1 MNALDYF
8 ENKLELPCPREFNPA
23 DHYIAK
29 TAVEPGNVAESEEKI
44 SRICDTHEDTPDYQ
58 QLIKEIKI
66 IQATSMPAK
75 FNPVAFGTQIYWN
88 FWRSVIINYRD
99 PMVVFIKIFITL
111 MIALIFGLIYL
122 NPNSDGIYVGE
133 QYSYCNANGSH
144 GPPIRA
150 ADIMNINGGLFVS
163 LTNQSFSNV
172 FAVVGVFPFIIPI
185 WRIEHYMGLYKMPLA
200 FIATNL
206 AEIPVL
212 LLLPLAWTGVTY
224 FMFGFAPTVGQF
236 FMQYFIIELVT
247 QCAISFGYMLSSFSE
262 DQQIINA
269 ISAPLLIPLLLF
281 GGFYLNA
288 DSIPVYFI
296 WLKYLNQVLLENFK
310 KL

>member
-1 MNALDYF
+1 M
-8 ENKLELPCPREFNPA
+8 
-23 DHYIAK
+23 
-29 TAVEPGNVAESEEKI
+29 G
-44 SRICDTHEDTPDYQ
+44 
-58 QLIKEIKI
+58 
-66 IQATSMPAK
+66 
-75 FNPVAFGTQIYWN
+75 
-88 FWRSVIINYRD
+88 
-99 PMVVFIKIFITL
+99 
-111 MIALIFGLIYL
+111 
-122 NPNSDGIYVGE
+122 
-133 QYSYCNANGSH
+133 
-144 GPPIRA
+144 
-150 ADIMNINGGLFVS
+150 
-163 LTNQSFSNV
+163 
-172 FAVVGVFPFIIPI
+172 
-185 WRIEHYMGLYKMPLA
+185 GLYKMPLA

-262 DQQIINA
+262 NQQIINA

-296 WLKYLNQVLLENFK
+296 WLKYLSWFYYGNEALVINQWNGEELSCGICEEGTDNIKVVPYAECGGDVNMQVDGDQVINAL
-310 KL
+310 